1 MNVLAVLIG
10 AARSVL
16 RQSRLRG
23 PGIPAYYTPL
33 IRGLVE
39 RDVVAVWGFL
49 NSEIGIGTAAR
60 GYADALFKRRR
71 NTLRY
76 SIPLPGRDSVA
87 YQADKP
93 RIRAGCNIVVINPPE
108 LLHGNLYFPSQLMS
122 DTYKI
127 GVWHWELAVPPEEWR
142 PAYDLVDEI
151 WTSSTFTAKSFA
163 TATDKPVFIIPL
175 IVQDWCHA
183 APNVARQ
190 HLDFLPKSGFVFL
203 AVFDFLSGFARKNP
217 LGVVKAFRAAFGDG
231 REGPY
236 LVLKYHSAAHHPE
249 QEARLRDAIAGND
262 RIILVG
268 DVLSLADM
276 RLLRD
281 ACDCFVSLHRAEG
294 FGLNIAEA
302 MIAGRP
308 VICTNYS
315 GNMDFTNHENTLLV
329 EHELVAVGQNDY
341 FSWEG
346 QVWAEPN
353 LEMAAD
359 MMRRVFQNEDH
370 AAEVGRKAREHILEN
385 LGEDTVMELFLKV
398 LEFDQMP
405 A

>member
-1 MNVLAVLIG
+1 M
-10 AARSVL
+10 
-16 RQSRLRG
+16 
-23 PGIPAYYTPL
+23 PAYYSPL
-33 IRGLVE
+33 IGGPLE
-39 RDVVAVWGFL
+39 RDAVAVWGFL
-49 NSEIGIGTAAR
+49 NSEIGLGTAAR

-71 NTLRY
+71 NTVRY

-93 RIRAGCNIVVINPPE
+93 RIRAGRNIVVINPPE

-151 WTSSTFTAKSFA
+151 WTSSTFTAKSLA
-163 TATDKPVFIIPL
+163 TGTNKPISTVPL
-175 IVQDWCHA
+175 IVNDWRHA
-183 APNVARQ
+183 DLNVARQ
-190 HLDFLPKSGFVFL
+190 HLDFLPKSAFVFL
-203 AVFDFLSGFARKNP
+203 SVFDFLSGFARKNP

-231 REGPY
+231 HDGPY
-236 LVLKYHSAAHHPE
+236 LVLKYHGAVHHPE
-249 QEARLRDAIAGND
+249 QEARLRDAVAGND
-262 RIILVG
+262 RIILVE
-268 DVLSLADM
+268 DVLSLTEM

-315 GNMDFTNHENTLLV
+315 GNMDFTNDENTLLV
-329 EHELVAVGQNDY
+329 EHELVALGENDY
-341 FSWEG
+341 LSWEG

-353 LEMAAD
+353 LETAAD
-359 MMRRVFQNEDH
+359 QMRRVFQNQDH
-370 AAEVGRKAREHILEN
+370 ATEIGRKAREHIIEN
-385 LGEDTVMELFLKV
+385 LSEDTVMERFLKV
-398 LEFDQMP
+398 LEFDRRP
-405 A
+405 G